1 MFRSDV
7 KCGIQYKAGEQQLIQ
22 KWINT
27 EKGLESCRG
36 PLLLKSEAAGGL
48 GFLPPDH
55 RERRPDQGEEKNVFK
70 KLELFRQDPKLALH
84 LFLL

>member
-1 MFRSDV
+1 M
-7 KCGIQYKAGEQQLIQ
+7 
-22 KWINT
+22 
-27 EKGLESCRG
+27 
-36 PLLLKSEAAGGL
+36 KSEAAGGL

-70 KLELFRQDPKLALH
+70 KLELFRQDPKFALH